1 MPFADFMRLAL
12 YCPKYGYYE
21 QDAGRIGR
29 RGDYLTSVSV
39 SRLFGDLL
47 GFQFAEWLE
56 ELPGGPRQ
64 IVEAGAHDGRLAADI
79 LEWLSQER
87 SAVLS
92 SLEYWIIEPS
102 PRRRTWQAAK
112 LEKVAD
118 RVRWV
123 ESSACL
129 VKGCAMDRTD
139 RTDRTDQTDQSGR
152 RRDGVC
158 GVIFCNELLDSFP
171 VHRWAWDATARIWF
185 AWGVTL
191 QKPAGASKSD
201 FTPGHQFAWQKIP
214 IEAGFAAAEL
224 EQAAL
229 QVPAEILAV
238 LPD

>member
-1 MPFADFMRLAL
+1 
-12 YCPKYGYYE
+12 
-21 QDAGRIGR
+21 
-29 RGDYLTSVSV
+29 
-39 SRLFGDLL
+39 
-47 GFQFAEWLE
+47 
-56 ELPGGPRQ
+56 
-64 IVEAGAHDGRLAADI
+64 
-79 LEWLSQER
+79 
-87 SAVLS
+87 
-92 SLEYWIIEPS
+92 
-102 PRRRTWQAAK
+102 K
-112 LEKVAD
+112 LEKFAD

-139 RTDRTDQTDQSGR
+139 RTDRTDQTDQTGR
-152 RRDGVC
+152 RRGGVC

-238 LPD
+238 LPDGFIIEVCPEARDWWCQVALALKKGKLLTIDYGF